1 MLAARS
7 GMRVPMADG
16 RGRGE
21 AVGGATQ
28 RGVKIRQL
36 IRSAE
41 PESIERRTLRCWMN
55 R

>member
-36 IRSAE
+36 IRSENSAAD
-41 PESIERRTLRCWMN
+41 PICGARID
-55 R
+55 